1 MRLENEELHYRA
13 KFDVYPYATQN
24 PAFEKLC
31 QILWDWVRDKERRSR
46 SDLFE
51 ALTTAGGKDAF
62 VLGDFASPARYDGGM
77 GADGTCLR
85 TEAVTSDGR
94 QLWAMEYDEQ
104 D

>member
-62 VLGDFASPARYDGGM
+62 VLGGLCLAGEIRRRHGHRWGM
-77 GADGTCLR
+77 PKNR
-85 TEAVTSDGR
+85 SR
-94 QLWAMEYDEQ
+94 DE
-104 D
+104 

>member
-46 SDLFE
+46 SNLFE

-77 GADGTCLR
+77 PKNRSHDERRQAALGYGVRR
-85 TEAVTSDGR
+85 TGSEALV
-94 QLWAMEYDEQ
+94 
-104 D
+104 